1 MKTCGWLILSAI
13 FIAAPV
19 LARTQGPQRAEL
31 SADEVDKLRETQDPA
46 ERIKL
51 YVQFAQRRLGMFEN
65 FASRPPDPVYDV
77 GDFLNKVLDQYIKL
91 DDEMKDWIQGQYDQ
105 NGDMREGLRVLLD
118 EGPKQLEVLRHARE
132 NPGPYFAQYR
142 DSLNDAIADLQ
153 DTLDGASQA
162 LSGQIKKL
170 GELKANDKLV
180 QKQSKEAIKQEK
192 KQIKQEKK
200 EQKKEQKHPPKAETD
215 QD

>member
-1 MKTCGWLILSAI
+1 MKTCGLLIMTGV
-13 FIAAPV
+13 FISTLP
-19 LARTQGPQRAEL
+19 LARGQAPKRAEL
-31 SADEVDKLRETQDPA
+31 SADEVDKLRETHDPA

-51 YVQFAQRRLGMFEN
+51 YVEFSQRRLGMFDSY
-65 FASRPPDPVYDV
+65 ASRPPDPVYDV

-91 DDEMKDWIQGQYDQ
+91 DDEMKDWIQDQYDQ
-105 NGDMREGLRVLLD
+105 NGDMRAGLRTLLD
-118 EGPKQLEVLRHARE
+118 EGPKQLEVLRHSRE

-153 DTLDGASQA
+153 DTLDGATQA

-170 GELKANDKLV
+170 GELKANDKAA
-180 QKQSKEAIKQEK
+180 QKQSKEAIKEEK

-200 EQKKEQKHPPKAETD
+200 QQKKEQKHPPKAETD